1 MTVISAP
8 TASSVE
14 IIGHFDY
21 IQDGYAY
28 GWAFAPS
35 QPARR
40 LAVEILADGE
50 VVGHGNA
57 EQFREDLAAAGLGD
71 GRCMFSLKLSH
82 ELFDGHV
89 HSLTARDAQTGQPLA
104 GGPHEFGPQVRTQPH
119 AQIARVEGLR
129 LLAELFGHPAYAHLA
144 GRAGSFAQAYRLA
157 SCLQETDQ
165 LIEAYTAWDA
175 INNAFGGHPL
185 IGCKLGEVLLLQ
197 GQPAAALVAFRTA
210 AGDDLRLH
218 WAHLSMAN
226 ALEAL
231 GRFDEAEEALQVAV
245 ALQPHDAGLQTRL
258 NELQNRSLPQR
269 IDQLIANGQRDQAIG
284 QLKRLL
290 RREPEHKVAMSLLG
304 DLLTPPD
311 EQTDD
316 LPGLAR
322 LREFRKAQRLLNAL
336 LDDVEVELSEPA
348 Q

>member
-1 MTVISAP
+1 MTATSAP
-8 TASSVE
+8 AATSVE
-14 IIGHFDY
+14 IMGHFDY
-21 IQDGYAY
+21 VQDGYAY

-35 QPARR
+35 QPTRR
-40 LAVEILADGE
+40 LAIEILADGE

-71 GRCMFSLKLSH
+71 GHCMFSLKLSC
-82 ELFDGHV
+82 ELFDGRV
-89 HSLTARDAQTGQPLA
+89 HSLTARDGQTGQPLA
-104 GGPHEFGPQVRTQPH
+104 GGPHELGPEIHQLPH
-119 AQIARVEGLR
+119 AQITRAEGLR
-129 LLAELFGHPAYAHLA
+129 LLAELFERPTYAHLA
-144 GRAGSFAQAYRLA
+144 GREGSFAQAYRLA
-157 SCLQETDQ
+157 SRLQETEQ
-165 LIEAYTAWDA
+165 LIEAHTAWDA

-197 GQPAAALVAFRTA
+197 GQPAAALEAFRAA
-210 AGDDLRLH
+210 AGDDLRQH
-218 WAHLSMAN
+218 WAHLGIAN
-226 ALEAL
+226 ALQAL

-245 ALQPHDAGLQTRL
+245 ALQPHDAGLQARL

-269 IDQLIANGQRDQAIG
+269 IEQLIANGQRDQAIS

-322 LREFRKAQRLLNAL
+322 LREFRKAQRLLEAL
-336 LDDVEVELSEPA
+336 LDDVEAELSEPA
-348 Q
+348 L

>member
-1 MTVISAP
+1 MTVTSAP
-8 TASSVE
+8 AATSVE
-14 IIGHFDY
+14 IMGHFDY
-21 IQDGYAY
+21 VQDGYAY
-28 GWAFAPS
+28 GWAIAPS

-71 GRCMFSLKLSH
+71 GRCMFSLKLSC

-104 GGPHEFGPQVRTQPH
+104 GGPHEFGPQVRPQPY
-119 AQIARVEGLR
+119 AQITRVEGLR
-129 LLAELFGHPAYAHLA
+129 LLAELFEHPTYAHLA
-144 GRAGSFAQAYRLA
+144 GRAGSFTQAYRLA
-157 SCLQETDQ
+157 SRLQETDQ

-197 GQPAAALVAFRTA
+197 RQPAAALEAFRTA
-210 AGDDLRLH
+210 AGGDLRLH
-218 WAHLSMAN
+218 WAHLGMAN
-226 ALEAL
+226 VQEVL
-231 GRFDEAEEALQVAV
+231 GRFDEAEESLQIAV
-245 ALQPHDAGLQTRL
+245 ALQPHDAGLQARL

-269 IDQLIANGQRDQAIG
+269 IERLIANGQRDQAIS

-304 DLLTPPD
+304 DLLAPPD

-322 LREFRKAQRLLNAL
+322 LREFRKAQRLLDAL
-336 LDDVEVELSEPA
+336 LDDVEAELSEPA
-348 Q
+348 P

>member
-1 MTVISAP
+1 MTVTSAP
-8 TASSVE
+8 AATSVE
-14 IIGHFDY
+14 IMGHFDY
-21 IQDGYAY
+21 VQDGYAY
-28 GWAFAPS
+28 GWAFVPS

-40 LAVEILADGE
+40 LAIEILADGE

-82 ELFDGHV
+82 ELFDGRIHT
-89 HSLTARDAQTGQPLA
+89 LTARDAQTGQPLA
-104 GGPHEFGPQVRTQPH
+104 GGPHEIGPELNQQPH
-119 AQIARVEGLR
+119 AQITRAEGLR
-129 LLAELFGHPAYAHLA
+129 LLAELFEHPTYARLA

-157 SCLQETDQ
+157 SRLQETDQ

-175 INNAFGGHPL
+175 INNALGGHPL

-197 GQPAAALVAFRTA
+197 GQPAAALEAFRTA

-218 WAHLSMAN
+218 WAHLGMAN

-231 GRFDEAEEALQVAV
+231 GRFDEAEEALQIAV
-245 ALQPHDAGLQTRL
+245 ALQPHDAGLQARL

-269 IDQLIANGQRDQAIG
+269 IEQLIANGQRDQAIS

-304 DLLTPPD
+304 DLLGPPD

-322 LREFRKAQRLLNAL
+322 LREFRKAQRLLDAL
-336 LDDVEVELSEPA
+336 LDDVQAELSERA